1 MNSITIKASIAN
13 WEAIRPDSI
22 QLLEYLDQ
30 GSFFNFNR
38 QVYPKTSPFI
48 HAYPGIYEGK
58 LYFFLIPSEY
68 DKEVYSDEIDK
79 YVTVCDVTNTI
90 GVIDQSQIL
99 TATGQN
105 RITETEAK
113 KRMTAWKKNYKT
125 WVPKQVASAIGV
137 FKAFSIPSED
147 FVFNTAQIN
156 FALKVTPELPG
167 GFEADLIIISSNGK
181 ETFYDDFVTPV
192 PPFSPSLMPESFYLL
207 P

>member
-1 MNSITIKASIAN
+1 MNSIIIKESIAN
-13 WEAIRPDSI
+13 WEAIRQDNA
-22 QLLEYLDQ
+22 QLLQYLDQ

-38 QVYPKTSPFI
+38 QVYPKVSPSI

-68 DKEVYSDEIDK
+68 DKEEYSDEIDK
-79 YVTVCDVTNTI
+79 YVTVCDVTDITAI
-90 GVIDQSQIL
+90 IDESQIL
-99 TATGQN
+99 TVTGQN

-113 KRMTAWKKNYKT
+113 KRINAWKKNYKS
-125 WVPKQVASAIGV
+125 WIPKQVASAIGI
-137 FKAFSIPSED
+137 FKAFSIPCDD

-156 FALKVTPELPG
+156 FALKVSSELPG
-167 GFEADLIIISSNGK
+167 GFEADLIIISNNGK

-192 PPFSPSLMPESFYLL
+192 PPFSPSLAPESFYLL